1 LGNATLAT
9 ARQVAAC
16 HAEAFGVGGLD
27 VNMSRAATFSIVLLC
42 WAAIYLPALGSLEIK
57 GEEGRRILPAV
68 TMLDTGNYLVP
79 QVGSE
84 PYYRKPPLVN
94 WLVAASFKLT
104 GHRNEWTARL
114 PSVLCVLAVAL
125 AFITVARASLGT
137 NGSLIAAL
145 IWMVNFGMIEKGRLI
160 EIEALY
166 VSLFGLSLVCWLS
179 WWQRERS
186 PWLTWIVPS
195 IFLGLGVL
203 AKGPVHLLFFYAV
216 VVAVLYRAGDLRK
229 LRHPAHLAG
238 ILIVLGIFAAWAIP
252 SWQAMRGKN
261 LAQTWSIQLTGRL
274 TGDDFK
280 LGNWLLNIPRALAY
294 FLPWTLLLP
303 LVRGAELPTP
313 RETNLLRAL
322 TWGCALPF
330 LVVNLLPGAL
340 PRYSMPVLVPASWLM
355 AMTLT
360 ASEIRLPAW
369 WRVPQVPPAKRR
381 LRLLIITAVA
391 AGIALCLYAIAVVP
405 YLQRRSKVKPIAA
418 QIDGL
423 VPNSEPLYAVDPDYQ
438 PFLFYIRSRLIYV
451 SRIDDLPLSA
461 RYLLIQPGKERQV
474 METERWAPLHAR
486 PIFTVTDYRK
496 RTVILLKV
504 SDGNP

>member
-1 LGNATLAT
+1 
-9 ARQVAAC
+9 
-16 HAEAFGVGGLD
+16 
-27 VNMSRAATFSIVLLC
+27 MSRAANLSIVVMC

-68 TMLDTGNYLVP
+68 TMLETGHWLVP

-84 PYYRKPPLVN
+84 PYFRKPPLVN

-104 GHRNEWTARL
+104 GYRNEWTARL

-125 AFITVARASLGT
+125 VFVTLARASLGAK
-137 NGSLIAAL
+137 GSLIAAL

-166 VSLFGLSLVCWLS
+166 VSLFGLGLICWLS
-179 WWQRERS
+179 WWQQRQS

-203 AKGPVHLLFFYAV
+203 TKGPLHLLFFYAV
-216 VVAVLYRAGDLRK
+216 VVAVLHRAGELRK

-238 ILIVLGIFAAWAIP
+238 IVVVLGIFAAWAIP
-252 SWQAMRGKN
+252 SWQAMRAAN
-261 LAQTWSIQLTGRL
+261 IAQAWSVQLTGRL
-274 TGDDFK
+274 TADDFK
-280 LGNWLLNIPRALAY
+280 LGSWLLNIPRGLAY

-303 LVRGAELPTP
+303 FVRGAELPAP

-322 TWGCALPF
+322 IWGCAVPF
-330 LVVNLLPGAL
+330 LIVNLLPGAL

-355 AMTLT
+355 AMLLT

-369 WRVPQVPPAKRR
+369 WRAPQIPPAQRR
-381 LRLLIITAVA
+381 LQLVICTAIA
-391 AGIALCLYAIAVVP
+391 AGLAICLYAAAVVP
-405 YLQRRSKVKPIAA
+405 ALQRRAKVKPIAA
-418 QIDGL
+418 QIDAL

-438 PFLFYIRSRLIYV
+438 PFLFYIKSRLVYA
-451 SRIDDLPLSA
+451 SRIDDLPLTA
-461 RYLLIQPGKERQV
+461 RYVLIQPEKKQQV
-474 METERWAPLHAR
+474 MESERWAPLHAR
-486 PIFTVTDYRK
+486 PILTVTDYRK
-496 RTVILLKV
+496 RTVILAKV
-504 SDGNP
+504 GDGNP

>member
-1 LGNATLAT
+1 
-9 ARQVAAC
+9 
-16 HAEAFGVGGLD
+16 
-27 VNMSRAATFSIVLLC
+27 M
-42 WAAIYLPALGSLEIK
+42 LE
-57 GEEGRRILPAV
+57 
-68 TMLDTGNYLVP
+68 TGNWLVP

-94 WLVAASFKLT
+94 WLVALSFWIT

-125 AFITVARASLGT
+125 AFVTVARASLGA

-166 VSLFGLSLVCWLS
+166 VSLFGLSLIGWLS
-179 WWQRERS
+179 WWHQRQS

-203 AKGPVHLLFFYAV
+203 AKGPVHLFFFYAV
-216 VVAVLYRAGDLRK
+216 VVAVLHRAGDLRQ

-238 ILIVLGIFAAWAIP
+238 IVIVLGIFAAWAIP
-252 SWQAMRGKN
+252 SWQAMRGAN
-261 LAQTWSIQLTGRL
+261 LAQTWSLQLTGRL

-280 LGNWLLNIPRALAY
+280 LGPWLLNIPRALAY

-313 RETNLLRAL
+313 RDTNLWRAL
-322 TWGCALPF
+322 TFGCAVPF

-369 WRVPQVPPAKRR
+369 WRAPQIPPAKRR
-381 LRLLIITAVA
+381 LRLVICTAIA
-391 AGIALCLYAIAVVP
+391 AGIVICLYAVAVVP
-405 YLQRRSKVKPIAA
+405 ALQQRSKVKPIAA
-418 QIDGL
+418 RIDAL
-423 VPNSEPLYAVDPDYQ
+423 VPKSEPLYAVDPDYQ
-438 PFLFYIRSRLIYV
+438 PFLFYLRSRLVYV
-451 SRIDDLPLSA
+451 SRIDDLPLAA
-461 RYLLIQPGKERQV
+461 RYLLMQPEKEQQV
-474 METERWAPLHAR
+474 MESERWAPLHAR
-486 PIFTVTDYRK
+486 PILTMTDYRK
-496 RTVILLKV
+496 RTVILAKV

>member
-1 LGNATLAT
+1 
-9 ARQVAAC
+9 
-16 HAEAFGVGGLD
+16 
-27 VNMSRAATFSIVLLC
+27 MSRAATFSIVLLC
-42 WAAIYLPALGSLEIK
+42 WAAIYIPGLGSLEIK

-68 TMLDTGNYLVP
+68 TMLETGNFLIP

-114 PSVLCVLAVAL
+114 PSALCVLAVAL
-125 AFITVARASLGT
+125 AFITVARASLGA
-137 NGSLIAAL
+137 NGSLVAAL

-166 VSLFGLSLVCWLS
+166 VSLLGVAVICWLS
-179 WWQRERS
+179 WWHQTRS
-186 PWLTWIVPS
+186 PWLMWIVPS
-195 IFLGLGVL
+195 VFLGLGLL
-203 AKGPVHLLFFYAV
+203 AKGPVHLFFFYAV
-216 VVAVLYRAGDLRK
+216 VVAVLHWAGELRK

-252 SWQAMRGKN
+252 YWQTMRGSN
-261 LAQTWSIQLTGRL
+261 LAQTWSIQLTSRL

-280 LGNWLLNIPRALAY
+280 LGKWLLNIPRGLAY

-303 LVRGAELPTP
+303 LVPGAILPTS

-322 TWGCALPF
+322 TWGCAVPF

-340 PRYSMPVLVPASWLM
+340 PRYSMPALVPASWLL
-355 AMTLT
+355 AMTLS
-360 ASEIRLPAW
+360 ASEIRASGW
-369 WRVPQVPPAKRR
+369 WRSLGLASPGRR
-381 LRLLIITAVA
+381 LRLVIITAVA
-391 AGIALCLYAIAVVP
+391 ASIALPLYAIAVVP

-418 QIDGL
+418 QIEGFL
-423 VPNSEPLYAVDPDYQ
+423 PNTEPLYAIDPDYQ
-438 PFLFYIRSRLIYV
+438 PFLFYLRSRLVYV
-451 SRIDDLPLSA
+451 SQVDEVPLNA
-461 RYLLIQPGKERQV
+461 RYLLVQPEKEQQV
-474 METERWAPLHAR
+474 IASERWAPLHAR
-486 PIFTVTDYRK
+486 PIFTGTDYRK

-504 SDGNP
+504 GEGNP